1 MKSISLEELKDKHL
15 GKLGTAKRDDYEY
28 ELKMEILSEQ
38 IKQLRKEQNL
48 SQKQLGK
55 LVGVQKSQISKIE
68 NNSQNVTIGTI
79 LKVFRAL
86 KASINFTINKEDTLN
101 FGMDI

>member
-15 GKLGTAKRDDYEY
+15 GKIGTDKRDDYEY
-28 ELKMEILSEQ
+28 ELKMEIISEQ

-48 SQKQLGK
+48 SQKQLGE
-55 LVGVQKSQISKIE
+55 LVGIQKSQISKIE
-68 NNSQNVTIGTI
+68 NNSKNVTIGTI

-86 KASINFTINKEDTLN
+86 KASINFTINKDDTLN
-101 FGMDI
+101 FGMNI